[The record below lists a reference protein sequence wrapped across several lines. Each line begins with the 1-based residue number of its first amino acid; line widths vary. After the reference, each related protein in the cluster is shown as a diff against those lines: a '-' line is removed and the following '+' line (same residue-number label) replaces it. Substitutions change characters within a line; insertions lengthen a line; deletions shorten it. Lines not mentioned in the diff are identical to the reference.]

1 VDSSAQQSLESLTL
15 TVTLVTY
22 HLGVLI
28 KVGENNLPD
37 SVQILFTSF
46 LVVLNAYVIWC
57 FSSCM
62 YRDVMLD
69 LVNSKVLGSREAVD
83 AEAKLQR
90 DVVHNELG
98 TLHPQIQTLHPHM
111 AKGLK
116 SSAGVNRLRAT
127 ITQSNAPDL
136 WMKHVQ
142 LSMNLEM
149 LRNSWQQVKTKS
161 RRLSQKK
168 RSPGEA
174 VLRRR
179 GSAVTEEGRQ
189 KQSELFLEGK
199 QESINISDE
208 IGIREPENKSKSGSI
223 LESFNA
229 HDSKKLKRLGGG
241 NDSLGSLASKSG
253 TKNDSWRDRM
263 EDSEWRVTQR
273 TRYRLLSRSQGG
285 TNI

>member
-1 VDSSAQQSLESLTL
+1 
-15 TVTLVTY
+15 
-22 HLGVLI
+22 
-28 KVGENNLPD
+28 
-37 SVQILFTSF
+37 
-46 LVVLNAYVIWC
+46 
-57 FSSCM
+57 M
-62 YRDVMLD
+62 
-69 LVNSKVLGSREAVD
+69 NSKALGSREAVD

-168 RSPGEA
+168 G
-174 VLRRR
+174 L
-179 GSAVTEEGRQ
+179 
-189 KQSELFLEGK
+189 
-199 QESINISDE
+199 QE
-208 IGIREPENKSKSGSI
+208 
-223 LESFNA
+223 
-229 HDSKKLKRLGGG
+229 RL
-241 NDSLGSLASKSG
+241 
-253 TKNDSWRDRM
+253 
-263 EDSEWRVTQR
+263 
-273 TRYRLLSRSQGG
+273 Y
-285 TNI
+285 